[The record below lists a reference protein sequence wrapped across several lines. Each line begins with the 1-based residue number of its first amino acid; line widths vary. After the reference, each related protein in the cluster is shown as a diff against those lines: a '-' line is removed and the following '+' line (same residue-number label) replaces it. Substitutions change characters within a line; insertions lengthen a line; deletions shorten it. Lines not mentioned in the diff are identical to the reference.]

1 MSVQFYRKKQ
11 GGFLEKS
18 IACQSCGHWSLTER
32 SLSRWSLD
40 LSSRW
45 CALIELFLGVGV
57 GSRIA
62 LYRYRTHKRD
72 NIPKSFFL
80 SSNSHAPL
88 EMIVTIRTLLYLATL
103 KDLYLQLNSV
113 NSS

>member
-1 MSVQFYRKKQ
+1 MSVQIFIKKQ

-62 LYRYRTHKRD
+62 LYRYRTHAITTVGAVKRAV
-72 NIPKSFFL
+72 L
-80 SSNSHAPL
+80 TQRR
-88 EMIVTIRTLLYLATL
+88 ETL
-103 KDLYLQLNSV
+103 KVVFFPAAGPANAP
-113 NSS
+113 